1 MSLELLE
8 LIEDLKRV
16 YEPRPTPWAFK
27 NEAEQMKMTA
37 EWVDRLGGFRHTVVA
52 RAINRWLAS
61 DKAEFCPSLVD
72 VTRLCQE
79 IARNDLAS
87 PIRSLP
93 QEPFIDYRRGVEIA
107 WEAYKAERSRLGLPI
122 NRTVFESFLPPQ
134 PKPSGAEQTERAG
147 LGLMGGG
154 PSNSRQSNQ
163 PASSEV

>member
-16 YEPRPTPWAFK
+16 YEPRPTPWSFK
-27 NEAEQMKMTA
+27 SEPEQMKMTA

-52 RAINRWLAS
+52 RAINRWLVS

-87 PIRSLP
+87 PIRMLP
-93 QEPFIDYRRGVEIA
+93 PENFIDYKQGVEIA
-107 WEAYKAERSRLGLPI
+107 WEAYKAERAKLGLPI
-122 NRTVFESFLPPQ
+122 NRAVFESFLPPEKNTTVSEP
-134 PKPSGAEQTERAG
+134 PKRAD
-147 LGLMGGG
+147 LGSMGGG
-154 PSNSRQSNQ
+154 PSNSQR
-163 PASSEV
+163 